1 MSLIHDIAEL
11 LLREGEIKGQAA
23 REQIA
28 EQEEMRQS
36 KHRLLKNTL
45 KGLAM
50 FGPMFIPG
58 GGIVP
63 ALSHASRV
71 ASVATKL
78 APLAGT
84 IPAGLGYSQFA
95 GPMTR
100 DDWYRTPW
108 DEEGI
113 G

>member
-50 FGPMFIPG
+50 FGPMFLPG
-58 GGIVP
+58 GGLWGG
-63 ALSHASRV
+63 AL
-71 ASVATKL
+71 
-78 APLAGT
+78 PG
-84 IPAGLGYSQFA
+84 
-95 GPMTR
+95 R
-100 DDWYRTPW
+100 DPEFLDPTLNP
-108 DEEGI
+108 GI
-113 G
+113 GVWHR